1 MGEISVRSHCSDL
14 LTQMRCLQS
23 EGRLCDVEI
32 LAEDGCIPVHRL
44 VLMCASPFLTDLL
57 IEPVEHLTQFSTIG
71 KDIMQIVVDFIYS
84 GRLQISK
91 KTVDSVISLCEL
103 LDLRQA
109 VDACKDYVQNGFT
122 VVENGEKSLKDTS
135 TDKFVNTETIEK
147 GNDVGKDE
155 EEKEPVTKKRRQ
167 TTRSKVGTG
176 STLKTER
183 TLKTR
188 FPQRKSRLKV
198 AKSSEVSDLKLT
210 LTIKK
215 EVNVEDDENGDEQS
229 EEPEHTAAPI
239 TKVEIPEGYDS
250 DTDDID
256 LDSEFEMETEKK
268 TKEKNTKTK
277 LKKKQVTKKKTDSG
291 FLGKRGRKPLPN
303 GEKAKRVYKRRE
315 KKPFPCEMCSKVLSS
330 YKRKVFHE
338 FSKHGTPYDT
348 SRYSMTPCQEEGCNY
363 VAANRHNLETHMKS
377 RHGVARPHIC
387 EFCGKGFK
395 LPNILRTHLNIHTGA
410 KLWKCEECG
419 EGFNQQ
425 SGLDV
430 HIKRHHMGEASWA
443 ELCHLCSEKFM
454 LKSELAWHLYKSHDQ
469 PLPDNF
475 KVYVC
480 DICGFSTMKKA
491 GLISHQERH
500 AGIKKFICPVCQ
512 KGCSTK
518 SELRRH
524 VSFHGEKK
532 YKCHFE
538 GCSFACTDQ
547 IGLDKHVWL
556 MHTHKDYKPYA
567 CPVCQYRTG
576 VKGNVDKHIRTV
588 HDLIVVTKHT
598 VALKMKFPQFNS
610 GDVITKDGRLV
621 ATVAERKALQ
631 QGPPMDKH
639 GNPLPNM
646 DSQDE
651 IKSTDNKLNQTK
663 NKRVKYNKNPTAD
676 IAICSLQSE
685 LSAAVVNL
693 TQSGSANESNRD
705 LTALTNYVYIHGNSV
720 IDSTAQNVSVEAQDL
735 RLQSTNNQSEQQ
747 ELYNLGNGEMYAPN
761 KFEYTT

>member
-475 KVYVC
+475 KVYHC
-480 DICGFSTMKKA
+480 ELCPFQTKSCRDF
-491 GLISHQERH
+491 ERH
-500 AGIKKFICPVCQ
+500 TDIHKGIKKFICPVCQ

>member
-1 MGEISVRSHCSDL
+1 
-14 LTQMRCLQS
+14 MRCLQS

-167 TTRSKVGTG
+167 TTRSKV
-176 STLKTER
+176 
-183 TLKTR
+183 
-188 FPQRKSRLKV
+188 
-198 AKSSEVSDLKLT
+198 DLKLT

-303 GEKAKRVYKRRE
+303 GEKAK
-315 KKPFPCEMCSKVLSS
+315 P
-330 YKRKVFHE
+330 
-338 FSKHGTPYDT
+338 
-348 SRYSMTPCQEEGCNY
+348 
-363 VAANRHNLETHMKS
+363 ANRHNLETHMKS

-425 SGLDV
+425 SGLD
-430 HIKRHHMGEASWA
+430 
-443 ELCHLCSEKFM
+443 
-454 LKSELAWHLYKSHDQ
+454 
-469 PLPDNF
+469 
-475 KVYVC
+475 
-480 DICGFSTMKKA
+480 
-491 GLISHQERH
+491 
-500 AGIKKFICPVCQ
+500 
-512 KGCSTK
+512 
-518 SELRRH
+518 
-524 VSFHGEKK
+524 
-532 YKCHFE
+532 
-538 GCSFACTDQ
+538 
-547 IGLDKHVWL
+547 
-556 MHTHKDYKPYA
+556 DYKPYA